1 MMRAIK
7 KFWKKVSEPPL
18 NPRRSEAV
26 TNRGLWRIFLS
37 YFVRP
42 YWKHLLVFL
51 VTVCFCGCAFKYILA
66 WTGKYIADDVV
77 QVQLL
82 ARDVPEAMSVNPAAI
97 DENRTFALN
106 ERHDRRS
113 WSDQID
119 ATPGLTGAQK
129 LRRLGWV
136 AVGAVLLVLVNGMIF
151 EVMMRRRIY
160 IGLKVQFRLRQRLY
174 QKLHQLPMCYHDNLS
189 VGQQMT
195 SLFGDVQEIQHF
207 TMMIL
212 QWIPTNVLTMAV
224 GIWILFAIDAHLAA
238 WVMLAL
244 PCYGFCYTWFHS
256 RQRTVSQNLRE
267 RQGRLNAHI
276 NNRVKHF
283 YLVKSFVRETKEAID
298 LLRRSRP
305 IITDALNLAVLGSMF
320 SAVCAVITG
329 ACMVLVLWMGALR
342 VRDGQMT
349 LGQLLLFYT
358 SAGYLFAPIAGIS
371 GFVTW
376 FHRLRTVC
384 QKVIRVLDEPLK
396 LDDPDVA
403 LPVPAAAPPL
413 RFENVTLR
421 YSKDRAPALQN
432 VSFTL
437 PGGSTLCVMGPSG
450 AGKSTLAKL
459 AARIYDPSEGRV
471 TVNNNDIR
479 QYKLAHLRRIAGFVS
494 QEPVIFDGTIRDNI
508 RYGSEDRP
516 HQHVVTAAQ
525 YAQIHEFI
533 TRLPDRYETI
543 TCERGLTLSGG
554 QKQRVNLARVLLYDP
569 KLLVLDDCTSALDAE
584 TEAKLVEGF
593 DKVLRGRTSVLIS
606 HRISIAIRCDYVMM
620 LNEGKVVEWGRPEAM
635 LHADGPFAELYHKQV
650 SKGRDV
656 LSHQTTKT

>member
-1 MMRAIK
+1 MIRRVK
-7 KFWKKVSEPPL
+7 KFWNKVNEPPL
-18 NPRRSEAV
+18 NPGRSEAV
-26 TNRGLWRIFLS
+26 TNRGVRRIFLS

-42 YWKHLLVFL
+42 YWGHLLVFL
-51 VTVCFCGCAFKYILA
+51 AAVCFTGCAFKYLLA
-66 WTGKYIADDVV
+66 WTGRYIADDIV
-77 QVQLL
+77 QVQYL
-82 ARDVPEAMSVNPAAI
+82 ARDVPEAANMNPAAI
-97 DENRTFALN
+97 RENRTFALSR
-106 ERHDRRS
+106 RHDRRS

-119 ATPGLTGAQK
+119 EAPGLTGAQK
-129 LRRLGWV
+129 LRRLGRL
-136 AVGAVLLVLVNGMIF
+136 AVGLLLLVLGNAVVYEI
-151 EVMMRRRIY
+151 MMRRRIY
-160 IGLKVQFRLRQRLY
+160 IGQKVQFRLRQRLY
-174 QKLHQLPMCYHDNLS
+174 RKLHQLPMCYHDNLS

-195 SLFGDVQEIQHF
+195 NLFGDVREIQHF
-207 TMMIL
+207 TLLIL

-224 GIWILFAIDAHLAA
+224 GLWILFSLDAHLAG
-238 WVMLAL
+238 WVMPAL

-256 RQRTVSQNLRE
+256 RQRTVAQNLRE
-267 RQGRLNAHI
+267 RQGSLNAHI

-305 IITDALNLAVLGSMF
+305 IITDALNLAVLGSLF
-320 SAVCAVITG
+320 STVCAMITG
-329 ACMVLVLWMGALR
+329 ACMVLVLWLGALR

-349 LGQLLLFYT
+349 LGELLLFYT
-358 SAGYLFAPIAGIS
+358 SAGYLFSPIAGIS
-371 GFVTW
+371 GFVAW

-384 QKVIRVLDEPLK
+384 QKVVRVLDEPIR
-396 LDDPDVA
+396 LDDPPVA
-403 LPVPAAAPPL
+403 LPVPTMAPEL

-421 YSKDRAPALQN
+421 YSKDRAPALKEA
-432 VSFTL
+432 SFTL

-459 AARIYDPSEGRV
+459 AGRIYDPSEGRV
-471 TVNNNDIR
+471 TVDGNDIR

-494 QEPVIFDGTIRDNI
+494 QEPVIFDGTIQDNI

-516 HQHVVTAAQ
+516 HQHMITAAQ

-533 TRLPDRYETI
+533 VRLPDRYETI

-593 DKVLRGRTSVLIS
+593 DKVLRGRTCVLIS

-620 LNEGKVVEWGRPEAM
+620 LREGNVVEWGRPEAM
-635 LHADGPFAELYHKQV
+635 LHADGPFAKLYQQQV
-650 SKGRDV
+650 RKGRDV
-656 LSHQTTKT
+656 LTHQTAKA